1 MKEYNLRN
9 SEDIKKEFK
18 ENLISFIEL
27 IDDKDK
33 KYTDYGVQYEFAQ
46 KAFSFLENLDEAAV
60 RIAKKEIDRNM
71 KEMGQEDGLNYSEI
85 ISPTVIEDSLIKDNY
100 GSYRFP
106 ETYPDDMILNAL
118 RNNPSVL
125 KDEINDYNS
134 KNNRKTVDELVD
146 LYEAGANEVIKD
158 IMNDLK
164 LDLDKELCLGDL
176 EEIYN
181 KIETDLEKKEKG
193 SFSLEGMKENKA
205 IYKSSLENNDMEY

>member
-71 KEMGQEDGLNYSEI
+71 EEMGQEDGLNYSEI

-193 SFSLEGMKENKA
+193 SFSLEGIKENKA

>member
-18 ENLISFIEL
+18 ENLVSFIEL

-71 KEMGQEDGLNYSEI
+71 EEMGQEDGLNYSEI

-193 SFSLEGMKENKA
+193 SFSLEGIKENKA

>member
-71 KEMGQEDGLNYSEI
+71 EEMGQEDGLNYSEI

-100 GSYRFP
+100 DSYRFP

-134 KNNRKTVDELVD
+134 KSNRKTVDELVD

-193 SFSLEGMKENKA
+193 SFSLEGIKENKA

>member
-9 SEDIKKEFK
+9 NEDIKKEFK

-33 KYTDYGVQYEFAQ
+33 KYTDYGVQHEFAQ

-71 KEMGQEDGLNYSEI
+71 EEMGQEDGLNYSEI

-146 LYEAGANEVIKD
+146 LYEKSANEVIKD

-193 SFSLEGMKENKA
+193 SFSLEGIKENKA

>member
-1 MKEYNLRN
+1 MKKYNLRN
-9 SEDIKKEFK
+9 NEDIKKEFK
-18 ENLISFIEL
+18 DNLLSFIEL
-27 IDDKDK
+27 IDDKERK
-33 KYTDYGVQYEFAQ
+33 LTDYGVQYEFAQ

-71 KEMGQEDGLNYSEI
+71 EKMGQEDGLNYSEI

-106 ETYPDDMILNAL
+106 ETYSDDMILNAL

-134 KNNRKTVDELVD
+134 KNNRKTVDELID

-158 IMNDLK
+158 IMSELK

-193 SFSLEGMKENKA
+193 SFSLEGIKENKA

>member
-46 KAFSFLENLDEAAV
+46 KAFSFLENLDEAGV
-60 RIAKKEIDRNM
+60 RIAKSELDRNIE
-71 KEMGQEDGLNYSEI
+71 EMYQEDSLNYTEI
-85 ISPTVIEDSLIKDNY
+85 VSFSVIEDSLTKDNY
-100 GSYRFP
+100 EKYRFP
-106 ETYPDDMILNAL
+106 EAYPNDMILNAL

-125 KDEINDYNS
+125 KNEINDYNS
-134 KNNRKTVDELVD
+134 KNSQKTVDELTD
-146 LYEAGANEVIKD
+146 LYEKSAIEVIKD
-158 IMNDLK
+158 IMIDLK

-181 KIETDLEKKEKG
+181 KIETGIEKKEKG
-193 SFSLEGMKENKA
+193 SFSLEEIEENKA
-205 IYKSSLENNDMEY
+205 IYKSSLENSDKEY

>member
-71 KEMGQEDGLNYSEI
+71 EEMGQEDGLNYSEI

-134 KNNRKTVDELVD
+134 KNNRKTVDELID
-146 LYEAGANEVIKD
+146 LYETGANEVIKD
-158 IMNDLK
+158 IMNELK
-164 LDLDKELCLGDL
+164 IDLDKELCLGDL

-181 KIETDLEKKEKG
+181 KIETDIEKKEKG
-193 SFSLEGMKENKA
+193 SFSLEGIKENKA

>member
-46 KAFSFLENLDEAAV
+46 KAFSFLENLDEAGV
-60 RIAKKEIDRNM
+60 RIAKSELNRNIE
-71 KEMGQEDGLNYSEI
+71 EMYQEDSLNYTEI
-85 ISPTVIEDSLIKDNY
+85 VSFSVIEDSLTEDNY
-100 GSYRFP
+100 EKYRFP
-106 ETYPDDMILNAL
+106 ETYSDEMRLNAL

-125 KDEINDYNS
+125 KNEINDYNS
-134 KNNRKTVDELVD
+134 KNSEKTVDELTD
-146 LYEAGANEVIKD
+146 LYEKSAIEVIKD
-158 IMNDLK
+158 IMTDLK
-164 LDLDKELCLGDL
+164 FDLDKELCLGDL

-181 KIETDLEKKEKG
+181 KIETDIEKKEKG
-193 SFSLEGMKENKA
+193 SFSLEEIEENKA
-205 IYKSSLENNDMEY
+205 IYKSSLENSDKEY

>member
-46 KAFSFLENLDEAAV
+46 KAFSFLENLDEAGV
-60 RIAKKEIDRNM
+60 RIAKSELDRNIE
-71 KEMGQEDGLNYSEI
+71 EMYQEDSLNYTEI
-85 ISPTVIEDSLIKDNY
+85 VSFSVIEDSLTEDNY
-100 GSYRFP
+100 EKYRFP
-106 ETYPDDMILNAL
+106 ETYSDEMRLNAL

-125 KDEINDYNS
+125 KNEINDYNS
-134 KNNRKTVDELVD
+134 KNSQKTVDELTD
-146 LYEAGANEVIKD
+146 LYEKSAIEVIKD
-158 IMNDLK
+158 IMIDLK

-176 EEIYN
+176 KEIYN
-181 KIETDLEKKEKG
+181 KIETDIEKKEKG
-193 SFSLEGMKENKA
+193 SFSLEGIKENKA

>member
-33 KYTDYGVQYEFAQ
+33 KLTDYGIQYEFAQ
-46 KAFSFLENLDEAAV
+46 KSFSFLENLDEAGV
-60 RIAKKEIDRNM
+60 RIAKSELNRNIE
-71 KEMGQEDGLNYSEI
+71 EMYQEDSLNYTEI
-85 ISPTVIEDSLIKDNY
+85 VNFSVIEDSLTEDNY
-100 GSYRFP
+100 NGYRFP
-106 ETYPDDMILNAL
+106 EVYPNDMILNVL

-125 KDEINDYNS
+125 KNEINDYDTKENE
-134 KNNRKTVDELVD
+134 KTVDELTD
-146 LYEAGANEVIKD
+146 LYEKSAIEVIKD
-158 IMNDLK
+158 IMIDLK

-181 KIETDLEKKEKG
+181 KIETDIEKKEKG
-193 SFSLEGMKENKA
+193 SFSLEEIEENKA
-205 IYKSSLENNDMEY
+205 IYKSSLENSDKEY

>member
-46 KAFSFLENLDEAAV
+46 KAFSFLENLDEAGV
-60 RIAKKEIDRNM
+60 RIAKSELNRNIE
-71 KEMGQEDGLNYSEI
+71 EMYQ
-85 ISPTVIEDSLIKDNY
+85 EDSLNYTEIINFSVLEDNLREDNY
-100 GSYRFP
+100 NGYRFP
-106 ETYPDDMILNAL
+106 ETYPNDMILNAL

-125 KDEINDYNS
+125 KNEINDYDTKES
-134 KNNRKTVDELVD
+134 QKTVDELTD
-146 LYEAGANEVIKD
+146 LYEKSAIEVIKD
-158 IMNDLK
+158 IMTDLK
-164 LDLDKELCLGDL
+164 FDLDKELCLGDL

-181 KIETDLEKKEKG
+181 KIETDIEKKEKG
-193 SFSLEGMKENKA
+193 SFSLEEIEENKT
-205 IYKSSLENNDMEY
+205 IYKSSLENSDKEY

>member
-33 KYTDYGVQYEFAQ
+33 KLTDYGIQYEFAQ
-46 KAFSFLENLDEAAV
+46 KAFSFLENLDEAGV
-60 RIAKKEIDRNM
+60 RIAKSELNRNIE
-71 KEMGQEDGLNYSEI
+71 EMYQEDSLNYTEI
-85 ISPTVIEDSLIKDNY
+85 VNFSVIEDNLTEDNY
-100 GSYRFP
+100 EKYRFP
-106 ETYPDDMILNAL
+106 ETYSDEMRLNAL

-125 KDEINDYNS
+125 KNEINDYNS
-134 KNNRKTVDELVD
+134 KNSEKTVDELVD
-146 LYEAGANEVIKD
+146 LYEKSAIEVIKD
-158 IMNDLK
+158 IMNELK
-164 LDLDKELCLGDL
+164 IDLDKDLCLGDL

-181 KIETDLEKKEKG
+181 KIETDIEKKEKG
-193 SFSLEGMKENKA
+193 SFSLEGIKENKA

>member
-71 KEMGQEDGLNYSEI
+71 EEMGQEDGLNYSEI

-134 KNNRKTVDELVD
+134 KNNRKTVDELID
-146 LYEAGANEVIKD
+146 LYEVGANEVIKD

-193 SFSLEGMKENKA
+193 SFSLEGIKENKA

>member
-71 KEMGQEDGLNYSEI
+71 EEMGQEDVLNYSEI

-134 KNNRKTVDELVD
+134 KNNRKTVDELID
-146 LYEAGANEVIKD
+146 LYETGANEVIKD

-193 SFSLEGMKENKA
+193 SFSLEGIKENKA

>member
-71 KEMGQEDGLNYSEI
+71 EEMGQEDGLNYSEI

-106 ETYPDDMILNAL
+106 ETYPNDMILNAL
-118 RNNPSVL
+118 RNSPSVL

-193 SFSLEGMKENKA
+193 SFSLEGIKENKA

>member
-46 KAFSFLENLDEAAV
+46 KAFSFLENLDEAGV
-60 RIAKKEIDRNM
+60 RITKSELNRNIE
-71 KEMGQEDGLNYSEI
+71 EMYQEDSLNYTEI
-85 ISPTVIEDSLIKDNY
+85 VSFSVIEDSLTEDNY
-100 GSYRFP
+100 EKYRFP
-106 ETYPDDMILNAL
+106 ETYSDEMRLNAL

-125 KDEINDYNS
+125 KNEINDYNS
-134 KNNRKTVDELVD
+134 KNSEKTVDELTD
-146 LYEAGANEVIKD
+146 LYEKSAIEVIKD
-158 IMNDLK
+158 IMTDLK
-164 LDLDKELCLGDL
+164 FDLDKELCLGDL

-181 KIETDLEKKEKG
+181 KIETDIEKKEKG
-193 SFSLEGMKENKA
+193 SFSLEEIEENKA
-205 IYKSSLENNDMEY
+205 IYKSSLENSDKEY

>member
-46 KAFSFLENLDEAAV
+46 KAFSFLENLDEAGV
-60 RIAKKEIDRNM
+60 RIAKSELDRNIE
-71 KEMGQEDGLNYSEI
+71 EMYQEDSLNYTEI
-85 ISPTVIEDSLIKDNY
+85 VSFSVIEDSLTEDNY
-100 GSYRFP
+100 EKYRFP
-106 ETYPDDMILNAL
+106 ETYSDEMRLNAL

-125 KDEINDYNS
+125 KNEINDYNS
-134 KNNRKTVDELVD
+134 KNSEKTVDELVD
-146 LYEAGANEVIKD
+146 LYEKSAIEVIKD

-193 SFSLEGMKENKA
+193 SFSLEGIKENKA

>member
-71 KEMGQEDGLNYSEI
+71 EEMGQEDGLNYSEI

-134 KNNRKTVDELVD
+134 KNNRKTVDELID
-146 LYEAGANEVIKD
+146 LYETGANEVIKD

-193 SFSLEGMKENKA
+193 SFSLEGIKENKA